1 MLKGVAQ
8 QLDRWIAEQNRLC
21 RQEGAPLLKPC
32 TIKVLGQAALLEAN
46 LGIALAVTNDV
57 DVRADYEW
65 SIERTFEQLLAEA
78 GRALDPLGHEEWMP
92 RETRYNDHFRGP
104 FVHLLLAEPEAI
116 LLSKA
121 LKAPDKNR
129 VLITEYLARG
139 ASERFLDLAEKYGL
153 DLEQF
158 L

>member
-1 MLKGVAQ
+1 VLKGVAQ

-21 RQEGAPLLKPC
+21 RQEGAALLKPC

-78 GRALDPLGHEEWMP
+78 GRALDPSGHEAWMP
-92 RETRYNDHFRGP
+92 RETRYNDHFRGH